1 MNAEPRRMRFGVFL
15 GPYHRFG
22 VNPNLAMQRD
32 LELASHLER
41 LGFDE
46 IWYGEHHS
54 GGVET
59 IASPELM
66 IAAASQC
73 TERIRLGT
81 GVSSLPYHQ
90 PFVLADRI
98 IQLDH
103 MTRGRMM
110 FGVGPGQL
118 LDDARMIG
126 IEPSTNGPEWRRRLM
141 SFCVSSPAKRS
152 PRKPSG
158 SHCRM
163 RCFSCRGTRTSR
175 SL

>member
-66 IAAASQC
+66 IAAALSAPRGSDSAPEC
-73 TERIRLGT
+73 LRCRI
-81 GVSSLPYHQ
+81 
-90 PFVLADRI
+90 
-98 IQLDH
+98 
-103 MTRGRMM
+103 
-110 FGVGPGQL
+110 
-118 LDDARMIG
+118 
-126 IEPSTNGPEWRRRLM
+126 
-141 SFCVSSPAKRS
+141 
-152 PRKPSG
+152 
-158 SHCRM
+158 
-163 RCFSCRGTRTSR
+163 TSR
-175 SL
+175 SCWPIGSFSSIT